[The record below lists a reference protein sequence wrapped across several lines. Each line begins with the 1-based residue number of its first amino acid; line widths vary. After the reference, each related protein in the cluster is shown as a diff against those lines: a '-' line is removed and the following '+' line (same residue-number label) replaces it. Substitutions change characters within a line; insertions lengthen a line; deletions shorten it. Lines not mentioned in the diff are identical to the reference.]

1 MTASILPNS
10 YIIRK
15 LNNMDKAKE
24 FKKEQDDWTRLYHK
38 MMKRLEAM
46 IDIQGQI
53 QDIMKI
59 AREMNIMIMEI
70 EETILKASINNRMTN
85 AMNILKISEDLRY
98 LIQSNIEDWIY
109 QIQRRLADKLDA
121 YSERENQYVDNN
133 IKEV

>member
-1 MTASILPNS
+1 
-10 YIIRK
+10 
-15 LNNMDKAKE
+15 MDKAKE

-59 AREMNIMIMEI
+59 AGEINIMIMEI

-109 QIQRRLADKLDA
+109 
-121 YSERENQYVDNN
+121 
-133 IKEV
+133 

>member
-1 MTASILPNS
+1 MSLQITNNYMTASILPNS

-59 AREMNIMIMEI
+59 AGEINIMIMEI

-109 QIQRRLADKLDA
+109 
-121 YSERENQYVDNN
+121 
-133 IKEV
+133 